1 MLTWYSNHKLFDK
14 LNIWPDHWDK
24 SSSDSPLTT
33 QTSTSIEIFSLYTKI
48 LRDKSHQRKF
58 ADLRSAPN
66 VYFSRD
72 ILLLATLQWIN
83 LRCSDCVDISLNGP
97 GLETIKCGHQT
108 FVILSQ
114 TSSDPGLWLVNS
126 QDPGLWLAGGDET
139 WHFPCRGPQRLR
151 TRNFNNQRE
160 IRQWGSSSLAQIL
173 FLLFTLSGYFEI
185 IYGYFPAINSR
196 DNDS

>member
-33 QTSTSIEIFSLYTKI
+33 QTSTSIEIFSLF
-48 LRDKSHQRKF
+48 RDKSHQRKF
-58 ADLRSAPN
+58 ADLRSALN

-139 WHFPCRGPQRLR
+139 WHFPIRGPQRLR